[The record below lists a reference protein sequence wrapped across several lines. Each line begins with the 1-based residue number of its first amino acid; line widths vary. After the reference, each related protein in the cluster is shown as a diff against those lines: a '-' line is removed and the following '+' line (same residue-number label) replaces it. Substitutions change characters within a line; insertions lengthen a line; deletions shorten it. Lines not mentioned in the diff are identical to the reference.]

1 MTESYCLG
9 WLSLFQWMDWKLT
22 LRMISIVPMTNNP
35 INRQLLSK
43 LFISSSSFS
52 LRTDITWIG
61 LSQSMSAQ
69 VWPLRASSWH
79 SGPQLQD
86 PYQKI
91 VRQFCLRSSF
101 KLVIWSDGELLKI
114 YRHLLLSVSLVLKNV
129 TYCVF
134 TLKKK
139 IYMSFAPTQRIDLRC
154 QASGNKAD
162 PSEYQRWSDRGMI
175 ILAGR
180 SLNKHAMCMW
190 NARGMIN
197 W

>member
-1 MTESYCLG
+1 
-9 WLSLFQWMDWKLT
+9 MDWKLT

-139 IYMSFAPTQRIDLRC
+139 STWVSRQRSALILDAR
-154 QASGNKAD
+154 QVETRQTRASTNAD
-162 PSEYQRWSDRGMI
+162 PIGEW
-175 ILAGR
+175 LF
-180 SLNKHAMCMW
+180 
-190 NARGMIN
+190 
-197 W
+197 